1 MYEAPTQNQR
11 ARDRKDFYGKN
22 VCLSVPYHKLRSIDK
37 MDYIVQA
44 EGWTSR
50 SEMIIGLTDKRY
62 ASLID
67 NPKSANKNAW
77 SR

>member
-1 MYEAPTQNQR
+1 MYEASTQHQR
-11 ARDRKDFYGKN
+11 TRSRKDFYGKN

-37 MDYIVQA
+37 MDYIVQQ
-44 EGWTSR
+44 EGWQSR

-67 NPKSANKNAW
+67 NPQSANNKFW

>member
-1 MYEAPTQNQR
+1 MYAPTQEIKRNR
-11 ARDRKDFYGKN
+11 NRRDFYGKN

-37 MDYIVQA
+37 MDFIVQQ

-67 NPKSANKNAW
+67 NPKSANNKFW

>member
-11 ARDRKDFYGKN
+11 ARDRRDFYGKN

-37 MDYIVQA
+37 MDYIVQT
-44 EGWTSR
+44 EGWNSR

-62 ASLID
+62 AALMD
-67 NPKSANKNAW
+67 NPQSANQNSW
-77 SR
+77 GR

>member
-1 MYEAPTQNQR
+1 MYEAPTKNQR

-37 MDYIVQA
+37 MDYIVQQ
-44 EGWTSR
+44 EGWQSR
-50 SEMIIGLTDKRY
+50 SELIIGLTDKRY

-67 NPKSANKNAW
+67 NPKSANNKFW

>member
-11 ARDRKDFYGKN
+11 TRSRKDFYGKN

-37 MDYIVQA
+37 MDFIVQQ

-50 SEMIIGLTDKRY
+50 SEMILGLTDKRY
-62 ASLID
+62 ASIID
-67 NPKSANKNAW
+67 NPQAVNKNSW